1 LSWPWP
7 ADSPLDRARRVARS
21 YRELLLA
28 QLPDACRALDEEMI
42 RRGQGWVLP
51 QVDQYDPSEL
61 LTADEAALFCN
72 VEKKTLYEWR
82 RRGLKI
88 TATPDGTRYKVAD
101 LVEYQALRRTRRRRG
116 KVANDSTVVS

>member
-1 LSWPWP
+1 MSWPWP

-51 QVDQYDPSEL
+51 QVDPYDPSEL
-61 LTADEAALFCN
+61 LTADEA
-72 VEKKTLYEWR
+72 
-82 RRGLKI
+82 
-88 TATPDGTRYKVAD
+88 
-101 LVEYQALRRTRRRRG
+101 
-116 KVANDSTVVS
+116 